1 MKKTRLKKSVAA
13 AVAALAISA
22 LFLLPSMAQIKD
34 ISMWLEKT
42 TFSPGE
48 RIVLHFK
55 APASFPTSAWIGIIP
70 SNIPHGSEATNDQ
83 NDIEYKYLQGMTSGT
98 LYFTAPRIAG
108 TYDFRMHDSD
118 NNGSEVG
125 SMPFYVVSSSGGG
138 VSLSIDKR
146 SYRPGEQIRVT
157 FTAPATYPSNAWIGI
172 IPSNIPHGSEAT
184 NDQHDVAYQ
193 YLKGMTSG
201 TLYFTAPG
209 NPGSYDMRMHDS
221 DSNGTEVSSVS
232 FNVSY

>member
-1 MKKTRLKKSVAA
+1 MKKISLTKKI
-13 AVAALAISA
+13 AVVVVVLAVGA
-22 LFLLPSMAQIKD
+22 VFVLPTMAQMRD

-42 TFSPGE
+42 SFSPGE

-83 NDIEYKYLQGMTSGT
+83 HDIEYKYLKGMTSGT
-98 LYFTAPRIAG
+98 LYFTAPRKAG
-108 TYDFRMHDSD
+108 TYDFRMHDRD
-118 NNGSEVG
+118 DNGSEVG
-125 SMPFYVVSSSGGG
+125 SMPFKVVSPTGGG

-146 SYRPGEQIRVT
+146 SYRPGEQIKVT
-157 FTAPATYPSNAWIGI
+157 FTAPATYSSNAWIGI